1 MSFVLYIIKHRLH
14 VWSHLAADG
23 VPRPPGPSVLPLLG
37 PTHVVEET
45 ELGTQQQ
52 SVIIRR
58 WELSN

>member
-1 MSFVLYIIKHRLH
+1 MRSMSCVLYIVKHRLH

-45 ELGTQQQ
+45 ELG
-52 SVIIRR
+52 V
-58 WELSN
+58 